1 MVDAAAADAAEEVA
15 HPEQRRSQSPEKYR
29 QALRLTLTRGR
40 RAAVPPYS
48 VAIET
53 DTSAAGRP
61 TTLGVDVGGTFTDI
75 AVWDGA
81 AMTVGK
87 VPSTPRDQSDG
98 VMAGAGAAVR
108 PGGRADLLHGTT
120 VATNA
125 LLERRGARTLLVTD
139 GGFESLIEIARQ
151 DRPSLYD
158 PFADRSVPLADDRMR
173 LGVEVPASGRDGELD
188 AVAASVAAAVRDGG
202 AEAVAVCL
210 MYSYAAPGV
219 ERALAGRLRQAV
231 DVPVSASAE
240 VVAEF
245 REYERFSTAVLN
257 AFLSPEVS
265 RYMGS
270 LAARAG
276 RSGFIDEISVMRSS
290 GGLVSLDHASA
301 FPASILLSGPAGG
314 VVAAAALGELMGCP
328 TLISFDMGGTSTDV
342 CRVRAGRPE
351 VTYNREIAGHACLL
365 PSVAV
370 HTVGAGG
377 GSVAWADRGGA
388 LRVGPRSA
396 GADPGPACY
405 GRGGAEPTVTDANLV
420 LGRLDPSAKL
430 AGTMELRSDLAV
442 AAFERLGSELS
453 LEPIEAALGVVAVV
467 ESHMTHAVRAVSV
480 EQGTDPRDAALMA
493 FGGAGGLH
501 ATALARALEMDGVI
515 VPPYAGVFSAYG
527 LLLSPP
533 RADAAQT
540 VNVTVADRERLP
552 AAARSLLAEARGRIE
567 ADSGQAAATA
577 ASIVDMRYLGQ
588 AHETSVPYTEGE
600 SWEGLCE
607 RFHRLHAER
616 NGFARPTDPVEAVTV
631 RAEAVGAAALSWA
644 DLPAFEPEAGDP
656 GRGARPVIGP
666 AGAAK
671 AQVWWRPAL
680 TVGAEVV
687 GPAVIAEGESTT
699 YVAAGER
706 ATVHET
712 GALRIEW

>member
-1 MVDAAAADAAEEVA
+1 M
-15 HPEQRRSQSPEKYR
+15 
-29 QALRLTLTRGR
+29 
-40 RAAVPPYS
+40 
-48 VAIET
+48 
-53 DTSAAGRP
+53 
-61 TTLGVDVGGTFTDI
+61 GGTFTDV
-75 AVWDGA
+75 AMWDGT

-87 VPSTPRDQSDG
+87 VPSTPRDQSEG
-98 VMAGAGAAVR
+98 VMAGAVAAV
-108 PGGRADLLHGTT
+108 PAGGRADLLHGTT

-125 LLERRGARTLLVTD
+125 LLERRGARTLLATD
-139 GGFESLIEIARQ
+139 AGFESLIEIARQ

-158 PFADRSVPLADDRMR
+158 PFADRPAPLADDGMR
-173 LGVEVPASGRDGELD
+173 LGVRVPAAGHDDQLDGIAASVAAGHDDQPDAVAAPVTAGHDELD
-188 AVAASVAAAVRDGG
+188 AVAASVAAAARDRG

-210 MYSYAAPGV
+210 MYSYADPAV
-219 ERALAGRLRQAV
+219 ERALAGRLRQVV

-257 AFLSPEVS
+257 ASLSPEVS

-270 LAARAG
+270 LADRAARA
-276 RSGFIDEISVMRSS
+276 GFIDEISVMRSS

-301 FPASILLSGPAGG
+301 FPVSILLSGPAGG
-314 VVAAAALGELMGCP
+314 VVAAAALGELMGCE

-342 CRVRAGRPE
+342 CRIRRDRPE
-351 VTYNREIAGHACLL
+351 VTYNREIAGHACLM

-405 GRGGAEPTVTDANLV
+405 GRGGTEPTVSDANVV
-420 LGRLDPSAKL
+420 LGRLDPGARL
-430 AGTMELRSDLAV
+430 AGTVALRPELAV

-453 LEPIEAALGVVAVV
+453 LEPVETALGVVAVV

-501 ATALARALEMDGVI
+501 ACALARALEMDGVI
-515 VPPYAGVFSAYG
+515 VPPYAGVFSAFG

-540 VNVTVADRERLP
+540 VNVTAADRDRLP
-552 AAARSLLAEARGRIE
+552 AAARSLLAEARSQIE
-567 ADSGQAAATA
+567 AGSGQTAATA

-600 SWEGLCE
+600 SWEVLCE
-607 RFHRLHAER
+607 RFHTLHAER
-616 NGFARPTDPVEAVTV
+616 NGFARPQDPVEAVTV
-631 RAEAVGAAALSWA
+631 RAEAVGAAALRWA
-644 DLPAFEPEAGDP
+644 DLPPFEPEAGDP
-656 GRGARPVIGP
+656 RRGARSVIGP
-666 AGAAK
+666 TGAAE

-680 TVGAEVV
+680 PVGAEVV
-687 GPAVIAEGESTT
+687 GPAIVAEGESTT
-699 YVAAGER
+699 YLAAGER

>member
-1 MVDAAAADAAEEVA
+1 M
-15 HPEQRRSQSPEKYR
+15 
-29 QALRLTLTRGR
+29 
-40 RAAVPPYS
+40 
-48 VAIET
+48 
-53 DTSAAGRP
+53 
-61 TTLGVDVGGTFTDI
+61 TLGIDVGGTFTDI
-75 AVWDGA
+75 ASWDGE

-87 VPSTPRDQSDG
+87 VPSTPRDQSEG

-108 PGGRADLLHGTT
+108 PGSRADLLHGTT

-139 GGFESLIEIARQ
+139 TGFESLIEIARQ

-158 PFADRSVPLADDRMR
+158 PFADRARPLAEPGMRM
-173 LGVEVPASGRDGELD
+173 GVDVPAADRDDEME
-188 AVAASVAAAVRDGG
+188 AVATAAAAAALDRG
-202 AEAVAVCL
+202 AEAAAVCL
-210 MYSYAAPGV
+210 MYSYKDSST
-219 ERALAGRLRQAV
+219 ERALAQRLRGRLG
-231 DVPVSASAE
+231 VPVTASSE

-257 AFLSPEVS
+257 AFLSPEVA

-270 LAARAG
+270 LADRAG
-276 RSGFIDEISVMRSS
+276 QAGFIDEISVMRSS

-314 VVAAAALGELMGCP
+314 VVAAAALGELMGTN

-342 CRVRAGRPE
+342 CRVRRGRPE
-351 VTYNREIAGHACLL
+351 VTYNREIAGHACLM

-377 GSVAWADRGGA
+377 GSVAWADPGGA

-405 GRGGAEPTVTDANLV
+405 GRGGNEATVTDANLV
-420 LGRLDPSAKL
+420 LGRLDPSARL
-430 AGTMELRSDLAV
+430 AATLALRRDLATG
-442 AAFERLGSELS
+442 AFERLGSQLA
-453 LEPIEAALGVVAVV
+453 LGPVEAALGVVAVV

-480 EQGTDPRDAALMA
+480 EQGTDPRDAVLMA

-501 ATALARALEMDGVI
+501 ATALARSLEMDGVV
-515 VPPYAGVFSAYG
+515 VPPFAGVFSAFG

-540 VNVTVADRERLP
+540 INVTGTDRHRLP
-552 AAARSLLAEARGRIE
+552 AAARDLLAAARRQIE
-567 ADSGQAAATA
+567 ADSGRPARTA
-577 ASIVDMRYLGQ
+577 ALIVDMRYVGQ

-600 SWEGLCE
+600 PWETLCE
-607 RFHRLHAER
+607 RFHGLHAER

-631 RAEAVGAAALSWA
+631 RAEAVGSAALDWA
-644 DLPAFEPEAGDP
+644 DLAAFEPEPGDAR
-656 GRGARPVIGP
+656 RGSRTVLGP
-666 AGAAK
+666 SGPIEAE
-671 AQVWWRPAL
+671 VWWRPAL
-680 TVGAEVV
+680 AVGAEVA

-699 YVAAGER
+699 YLAGGER
-706 ATVHET
+706 AAVHET

>member
-1 MVDAAAADAAEEVA
+1 MNGGID
-15 HPEQRRSQSPEKYR
+15 
-29 QALRLTLTRGR
+29 GR
-40 RAAVPPYS
+40 APDRV
-48 VAIET
+48 
-53 DTSAAGRP
+53 
-61 TTLGVDVGGTFTDI
+61 TLGIDVGGTFTDV
-75 AVWDGA
+75 AMWDGA

-87 VPSTPRDQSDG
+87 VPSTVHDQSEG

-108 PGGRADLLHGTT
+108 ADARADLLHGTT

-139 GGFESLIEIARQ
+139 AGFESLIEIARQ

-158 PFADRSVPLADDRMR
+158 PFADRPRPLAEPGMR
-173 LGVEVPASGRDGELD
+173 LGIEVPATGRDDELD
-188 AVAASVAAAVRDGG
+188 AVAASVAAVARDQG

-210 MYSYAAPGV
+210 MYSYADPV
-219 ERALAGRLRQAV
+219 PERALADRLRRELG
-231 DVPVSASAE
+231 VPVSASAQ

-270 LAARAG
+270 LADRAG
-276 RSGFIDEISVMRSS
+276 RAGFVDEISVMRSS
-290 GGLVSLDHASA
+290 GGLVSLGHASA

-314 VVAAAALGELMGCP
+314 VVAAAALGEMMGCE

-342 CRVRAGRPE
+342 CRVRRGRPE
-351 VTYNREIAGHACLL
+351 VTYNREIAGHACMM

-405 GRGGAEPTVTDANLV
+405 GRGGTEPTVTDANVV

-430 AGTMELRSDLAV
+430 AGTVALRPDLATG
-442 AAFERLGSELS
+442 AFERLGAELS
-453 LEPIEAALGVVAVV
+453 LEPVEVALGVVAVV

-480 EQGTDPRDAALMA
+480 EQGTDPRGAALMA

-501 ATALARALEMDGVI
+501 AGALARSLEMDGVI
-515 VPPYAGVFSAYG
+515 VPPYAGVFSAFG

-540 VNVTVADRERLP
+540 INAVEATSGLLP
-552 AAARSLLAEARGRIE
+552 AAARSLLAAARQQIE
-567 ADSGQAAATA
+567 ADSGQAAQTEAL
-577 ASIVDMRYLGQ
+577 IVDMRYAGQ
-588 AHETSVPYTEGE
+588 AHETSVPYSEGE
-600 SWEGLCE
+600 PWDPLCE

-616 NGFARPTDPVEAVTV
+616 NGFSRPGDPVEAVTV
-631 RAEAVGAAALSWA
+631 RAEAVGSAALSWA
-644 DLPAFEPEAGDP
+644 DLPEFEPGSGDP
-656 GRGARPVIGP
+656 RRGSRPVIGP
-666 AGAAK
+666 SGTSE

-680 TVGAEVV
+680 PVGSEVV
-687 GPAVIAEGESTT
+687 GPAIIAEGESTT

-706 ATVHET
+706 AVVHET

>member
-1 MVDAAAADAAEEVA
+1 M
-15 HPEQRRSQSPEKYR
+15 
-29 QALRLTLTRGR
+29 
-40 RAAVPPYS
+40 
-48 VAIET
+48 
-53 DTSAAGRP
+53 
-61 TTLGVDVGGTFTDI
+61 GGTFTDV
-75 AVWDGA
+75 ANWDGA

-87 VPSTPRDQSDG
+87 VPSTPRDQSEG
-98 VMAGAGAAVR
+98 VMAGAVAAV
-108 PGGRADLLHGTT
+108 PAGGRADLLHGTT

-158 PFADRSVPLADDRMR
+158 PFADRSEPLADHGMR
-173 LGVEVPASGRDGELD
+173 LGVRVPAARHDHQLD
-188 AVAASVAAAVRDGG
+188 AVAAPVAAGHDDQHAVAAPVAAGHDDQLDGIAASVASAARDRG

-210 MYSYAAPGV
+210 MYSYADPAV
-219 ERALAGRLRQAV
+219 ERALAGRLRQVV

-270 LAARAG
+270 LADRAQQ
-276 RSGFIDEISVMRSS
+276 SGFIDEISVMRSS

-314 VVAAAALGELMGCP
+314 VVAAAALGELMGCE

-342 CRVRAGRPE
+342 CRVRSGRPE
-351 VTYNREIAGHACLL
+351 VTYNREIAGHACLM

-377 GSVAWADRGGA
+377 GSVAWADPGGA

-430 AGTMELRSDLAV
+430 AGTMELRSDLARG
-442 AAFERLGSELS
+442 AFERLGSELS
-453 LEPIEAALGVVAVV
+453 LEPVDAALGVVAVV

-515 VPPYAGVFSAYG
+515 VPPYAGVFSAFG

-540 VNVTVADRERLP
+540 VNVTAADCDRLP
-552 AAARSLLAEARGRIE
+552 AAARSLLVSARRQIE
-567 ADSGQAAATA
+567 ADSGQTAATA

-600 SWEGLCE
+600 PWEVLCE

-616 NGFARPTDPVEAVTV
+616 NGFARPQDPVEAVTV
-631 RAEAVGAAALSWA
+631 RAEAVGAAALRWA

-656 GRGARPVIGP
+656 RRGARSVIGP
-666 AGAAK
+666 DGAAE

-680 TVGAEVV
+680 PVGAEVV
-687 GPAVIAEGESTT
+687 GPAIIAEGESTT
-699 YVAAGER
+699 YLASGER
-706 ATVHET
+706 GTVHET

>member
-1 MVDAAAADAAEEVA
+1 M
-15 HPEQRRSQSPEKYR
+15 
-29 QALRLTLTRGR
+29 
-40 RAAVPPYS
+40 
-48 VAIET
+48 AIET
-53 DTSAAGRP
+53 DTSAAGKP
-61 TTLGVDVGGTFTDI
+61 TTLGVDVGGTFTDV
-75 AVWDGA
+75 AMWDGT
-81 AMTVGK
+81 AMAVGK
-87 VPSTPRDQSDG
+87 VPSTPHDQSDG
-98 VMAGAGAAVR
+98 VMAGARAAVR

-158 PFADRSVPLADDRMR
+158 PFADRSAPLADDGMR
-173 LGVEVPASGRDGELD
+173 LGVEVPAAGLDGELD
-188 AVAASVAAAVRDGG
+188 AVAASVAAAVRDRG

-219 ERALAGRLRQAV
+219 ERALAGRLRQV
-231 DVPVSASAE
+231 LDVPVSASAE

-276 RSGFIDEISVMRSS
+276 QSGFIDEISVMRSS

-314 VVAAAALGELMGCP
+314 VVAAAALGELMGCH

-342 CRVRAGRPE
+342 CRIRRGRPE
-351 VTYNREIAGHACLL
+351 VTYNREIAGHACLM

-405 GRGGAEPTVTDANLV
+405 GRGGTEPTVTDANVV
-420 LGRLDPSAKL
+420 LGRLDPGGRL
-430 AGTMELRSDLAV
+430 AGTVTLQPELAM
-442 AAFERLGSELS
+442 AAFERLGSKLS
-453 LEPIEAALGVVAVV
+453 LEPVEAALGVVAVV

-515 VPPYAGVFSAYG
+515 VPPYAGVFSAFG

-552 AAARSLLAEARGRIE
+552 ATARGLLAASRSQIE
-567 ADSGQAAATA
+567 ADSGRAAATA

-600 SWEGLCE
+600 SWEVLCE

-631 RAEAVGAAALSWA
+631 RAEAVGAAALRWA
-644 DLPAFEPEAGDP
+644 DLPAFVSEAGDP
-656 GRGARPVIGP
+656 GRGARSVIGP
-666 AGAAK
+666 TGAAE

-680 TVGAEVV
+680 PVGAEVV

-712 GALRIEW
+712 GALRIDW

>member
-1 MVDAAAADAAEEVA
+1 MT
-15 HPEQRRSQSPEKYR
+15 
-29 QALRLTLTRGR
+29 TLHGAR
-40 RAAVPPYS
+40 PPYS
-48 VAIET
+48 GGIET
-53 DTSAAGRP
+53 ATGAGSKP
-61 TTLGVDVGGTFTDI
+61 PSTTLGIDVGGTFTDV
-75 AVWDGA
+75 AMWDGT

-87 VPSTPRDQSDG
+87 VPSTPRDQSEG
-98 VMAGAGAAVR
+98 VMAGAVAAV
-108 PGGRADLLHGTT
+108 PAGDRADLLHGTT

-125 LLERRGARTLLVTD
+125 LLERRGARTLLATD
-139 GGFESLIEIARQ
+139 AGFESLIEIARQ

-158 PFADRSVPLADDRMR
+158 PFADRSAPLADPGMR
-173 LGVEVPASGRDGELD
+173 LGVDVPAAGHDDELD
-188 AVAASVAAAVRDGG
+188 AVAASVVTAVRDRG

-210 MYSYAAPGV
+210 MYSYADPAV
-219 ERALAGRLRQAV
+219 ERALAGRLRRVV

-270 LAARAG
+270 LADRAQ
-276 RSGFIDEISVMRSS
+276 RSGFVDEISVMRSS

-314 VVAAAALGELMGCP
+314 VVAAAALGELMGCR

-342 CRVRAGRPE
+342 CRVRSGRPE
-351 VTYNREIAGHACLL
+351 VTYNREIAGHACLM

-377 GSVAWADRGGA
+377 GSVAWADPGGA

-405 GRGGAEPTVTDANLV
+405 DRGGAEPTVTDANLV
-420 LGRLDPSAKL
+420 LGRLDPGAKL
-430 AGTMELRSDLAV
+430 AGTVALRADLAV
-442 AAFERLGSELS
+442 AAFEWLGSELS
-453 LEPIEAALGVVAVV
+453 LEPIETALGVVAVV

-501 ATALARALEMDGVI
+501 ACALARALEMDGVI
-515 VPPYAGVFSAYG
+515 IPPYAGVFSAFG

-540 VNVTVADRERLP
+540 VNITAADRERLP
-552 AAARSLLAEARGRIE
+552 AAARSLLAEARGQIE
-567 ADSGQAAATA
+567 ADSGRPAQTA

-588 AHETSVPYTEGE
+588 AHETSVPYTDGE
-600 SWEGLCE
+600 SWEVLCE

-616 NGFARPTDPVEAVTV
+616 NGFARPQDPVEAVTA
-631 RAEAVGAAALSWA
+631 RAEAVGAAALRWA
-644 DLPAFEPEAGDP
+644 DLPTFEPEAGDP
-656 GRGARPVIGP
+656 RRGARSVIGP
-666 AGAAK
+666 TGTAE

-680 TVGAEVV
+680 PVGAKVV
-687 GPAVIAEGESTT
+687 GPAIIAEGESTT
-699 YVAAGER
+699 YLAASER

>member
-1 MVDAAAADAAEEVA
+1 
-15 HPEQRRSQSPEKYR
+15 
-29 QALRLTLTRGR
+29 
-40 RAAVPPYS
+40 
-48 VAIET
+48 
-53 DTSAAGRP
+53 
-61 TTLGVDVGGTFTDI
+61 
-75 AVWDGA
+75 
-81 AMTVGK
+81 MTVGK
-87 VPSTPRDQSDG
+87 VPSTPRDQSEG
-98 VMAGAGAAVR
+98 VMAGARTAVPASPEPSTPAKTAGAAD
-108 PGGRADLLHGTT
+108 GRADLLHGTT

-139 GGFESLIEIARQ
+139 AGFESLIEIARQ

-158 PFADRSVPLADDRMR
+158 PFADRPAPLADPDLR
-173 LGVEVPASGRDGELD
+173 LGIEVPAAGHDGGLD
-188 AVAASVAAAVRDGG
+188 AVAASVAAAVRERG
-202 AEAVAVCL
+202 AQAVALCL
-210 MYSYAAPGV
+210 MYSYIDPNV
-219 ERALAGRLRQAV
+219 ERALADRLRRLAG
-231 DVPVSASAE
+231 VPVSASAG

-265 RYMGS
+265 RYMGG
-270 LAARAG
+270 LADRAQRAG
-276 RSGFIDEISVMRSS
+276 YIDEISVMRSS

-314 VVAAAALGELMGCP
+314 VVAAAALGEMMGCD

-342 CRVRAGRPE
+342 CRIRRGRPE
-351 VTYNREIAGHACLL
+351 VTYNREIAGHACLM

-405 GRGGAEPTVTDANLV
+405 GRGGTEPTVTDANV
-420 LGRLDPSAKL
+420 MLGRLDPGARLAKTVALRPEL
-430 AGTMELRSDLAV
+430 AMASFD
-442 AAFERLGSELS
+442 RLGSELS
-453 LEPIEAALGVVAVV
+453 LAPVETALGAVAVV

-501 ATALARALEMDGVI
+501 ASALARALEMDGVI
-515 VPPYAGVFSAYG
+515 IPPYAGVFSAFG

-540 VNVTVADRERLP
+540 VNVTAADRHRLP
-552 AAARSLLAEARGRIE
+552 AAARSLLAEARSQIE
-567 ADSGQAAATA
+567 TDSGQTATAA

-588 AHETSVPYTEGE
+588 AHETPVPYDGGE
-600 SWEGLCE
+600 PWEVLCE
-607 RFHRLHAER
+607 RFHRLHAQR
-616 NGFARPTDPVEAVTV
+616 NGFSRSQDPVEAVTA
-631 RAEAVGAAALSWA
+631 RAEAVGAAALDWA
-644 DLPAFEPEAGDP
+644 DLPPFEPESGDP
-656 GRGARPVIGP
+656 GRGSRGVTSPDGVTE
-666 AGAAK
+666 

-687 GPAVIAEGESTT
+687 GPAIIAEGESTT
-699 YVAAGER
+699 YLAAGER

-712 GALRIEW
+712 GALRIDW

>member
-1 MVDAAAADAAEEVA
+1 M
-15 HPEQRRSQSPEKYR
+15 
-29 QALRLTLTRGR
+29 
-40 RAAVPPYS
+40 
-48 VAIET
+48 AIDT
-53 DTSAAGRP
+53 DTSAAGKQAP
-61 TTLGVDVGGTFTDI
+61 NTLGVDVGGTFTDV
-75 AVWDGA
+75 AMWDGA

-87 VPSTPRDQSDG
+87 VPSTPRDQSEG
-98 VMAGAGAAVR
+98 VMAGARGTVR
-108 PGGRADLLHGTT
+108 EVGRADLLHGTT

-139 GGFESLIEIARQ
+139 AGFESLIEIARQ

-158 PFADRSVPLADDRMR
+158 PFADRSEPLADDGMR
-173 LGVEVPASGRDGELD
+173 LGVTVPASGRDGELD
-188 AVAASVAAAVRDGG
+188 AVADLVASAARDRG

-210 MYSYAAPGV
+210 MYSYADPAV
-219 ERALAGRLRQAV
+219 ERALSGRLRQVV

-290 GGLVSLDHASA
+290 GGLVPLDHASA

-314 VVAAAALGELMGCP
+314 VVAAAALGEMMGCR

-342 CRVRAGRPE
+342 CRVRSGRPE
-351 VTYNREIAGHACLL
+351 VTYNREIAGHACLM

-405 GRGGAEPTVTDANLV
+405 GRGGGEPTVTDANLV
-420 LGRLDPSAKL
+420 LGRLDPSTKL
-430 AGTMELRSDLAV
+430 AGAMALRSDLAQT
-442 AAFERLGSELS
+442 AFERLGSELS
-453 LEPIEAALGVVAVV
+453 LDPVEAALGVVAVV

-501 ATALARALEMDGVI
+501 ATALARSLDMDGVI
-515 VPPYAGVFSAYG
+515 VPPYAGVFSAFG

-533 RADAAQT
+533 RADGAQT
-540 VNVTVADRERLP
+540 VNVTGADRGRLP
-552 AAARSLLAEARGRIE
+552 LAARDLLAATRRRIE
-567 ADSGQAAATA
+567 ADSGRAAATA

-600 SWEGLCE
+600 SWEVLCE

-631 RAEAVGAAALSWA
+631 RAEAVGEAALRWA
-644 DLPAFEPEAGDP
+644 DLPAFEPEAGEP
-656 GRGARPVIGP
+656 GRGSRPVMGP
-666 AGAAK
+666 SGISE

-680 TVGAEVV
+680 PVGAEVV
-687 GPAVIAEGESTT
+687 GPAIIAEGESTT
-699 YVAAGER
+699 YLAAGER

>member
-1 MVDAAAADAAEEVA
+1 M
-15 HPEQRRSQSPEKYR
+15 
-29 QALRLTLTRGR
+29 
-40 RAAVPPYS
+40 
-48 VAIET
+48 
-53 DTSAAGRP
+53 
-61 TTLGVDVGGTFTDI
+61 GGTFTDV
-75 AVWDGA
+75 AMWDGT

-87 VPSTPRDQSDG
+87 VPSAPRDQSEG
-98 VMAGAGAAVR
+98 VMAGARGAVPTGA
-108 PGGRADLLHGTT
+108 RADLLHGTT
-120 VATNA
+120 VGTNA

-139 GGFESLIEIARQ
+139 AGFESLIEIARQ

-158 PFADRSVPLADDRMR
+158 PFADRARALADPGMR
-173 LGVEVPASGRDGELD
+173 IGVEVPATGGADELD
-188 AVAASVAAAVRDGG
+188 PIVSSVATAARDRG

-210 MYSYAAPGV
+210 MYSYTDPAV
-219 ERALAGRLRQAV
+219 ERALAERLRQVVAM
-231 DVPVSASAE
+231 PVSASAE

-270 LAARAG
+270 LADRAG
-276 RSGFIDEISVMRSS
+276 RAGFIDEISVMRSS

-314 VVAAAALGELMGCP
+314 VVAAAALGELMGCD

-342 CRVRAGRPE
+342 CRVRSGRPE
-351 VTYNREIAGHACLL
+351 VTYNREIAGHACLM

-377 GSVAWADRGGA
+377 GSVAWADPGGA

-396 GADPGPACY
+396 GAEPGPACY
-405 GRGGAEPTVTDANLV
+405 GRGGTEPTVTDANLV
-420 LGRLDPSAKL
+420 LGLLDPSTKL
-430 AGTMELRSDLAV
+430 AGTVALRPDLATG
-442 AAFERLGSELS
+442 AFERLGAELS
-453 LEPIEAALGVVAVV
+453 LDVAEAALGVVAVV

-480 EQGTDPRDAALMA
+480 EQGTDPREAALMA

-501 ATALARALEMDGVI
+501 ASALARSLEMDSVI
-515 VPPYAGVFSAYG
+515 VPPYAGVFSAFG

-540 VNVTVADRERLP
+540 INVTDADRGRLP
-552 AAARSLLAEARGRIE
+552 AAARSLLASARSQIE
-567 ADSGQAAATA
+567 ADSGRAARTA
-577 ASIVDMRYLGQ
+577 ALVVDMRYLGQ
-588 AHETSVPYTEGE
+588 AHETSVPYGEGE
-600 SWEGLCE
+600 PWEVLCD
-607 RFHRLHAER
+607 RFHRLHAQR

-631 RAEAVGAAALSWA
+631 RAEAVGSAALQWA
-644 DLPAFEPEAGDP
+644 ELPAFEPESGDP
-656 GRGARPVIGP
+656 KRGSRPVLGP
-666 AGAAK
+666 AGAVE
-671 AQVWWRPAL
+671 AQLWWRPAL
-680 TVGAEVV
+680 PVGAEVV
-687 GPAVIAEGESTT
+687 GPAIIAEGESTT
-699 YVAAGER
+699 YLAAGER

>member
-1 MVDAAAADAAEEVA
+1 
-15 HPEQRRSQSPEKYR
+15 
-29 QALRLTLTRGR
+29 
-40 RAAVPPYS
+40 
-48 VAIET
+48 
-53 DTSAAGRP
+53 
-61 TTLGVDVGGTFTDI
+61 
-75 AVWDGA
+75 
-81 AMTVGK
+81 MTIGK
-87 VPSTPRDQSDG
+87 VPSTPDDQSTG
-98 VMAGAGAAVR
+98 VMAGAGATV
-108 PGGRADLLHGTT
+108 PTGERADLLHGTT

-139 GGFESLIEIARQ
+139 AGFESLIEIARQ

-158 PFADRSVPLADDRMR
+158 PFADRARPLAEPGMR
-173 LGVEVPASGRDGELD
+173 LGVDVGAAGHGDGVE
-188 AVAASVAAAVRDGG
+188 AAAAAVASAARDQG

-210 MYSYAAPGV
+210 LYSYADSAA
-219 ERALAGRLRQAV
+219 ERALAERLRAELG
-231 DVPVSASAE
+231 VPVSASSE

-257 AFLSPEVS
+257 AFLSPEVA

-270 LAARAG
+270 LADQTGRA
-276 RSGFIDEISVMRSS
+276 GFIDEISVMRSS
-290 GGLVSLDHASA
+290 GGLVSLDHASS

-314 VVAAAALGELMGCP
+314 VVAAAALGELMGTE

-342 CRVRAGRPE
+342 CRVRRGRPE
-351 VTYNREIAGHACLL
+351 VTYNREIAGHACLM

-377 GSVAWADRGGA
+377 GSVAWADPGGA

-405 GRGGAEPTVTDANLV
+405 GRGGAEPAVTDANLV
-420 LGRLDPSAKL
+420 LGRLDPDARL
-430 AGTMELRSDLAV
+430 AGTVALRSDLAT

-453 LEPIEAALGVVAVV
+453 LDPVEAALGAVAVV

-480 EQGTDPRDAALMA
+480 EQGTDPRDASLMA

-501 ATALARALEMDGVI
+501 ASALARSLEMDGVI
-515 VPPYAGVFSAYG
+515 VPPFAGVFSAFG

-540 VNVTVADRERLP
+540 VNVTGTDRHRLP
-552 AAARSLLAEARGRIE
+552 AAARDLQAAALRRIE
-567 ADSGQAAATA
+567 ADSGRPARTSAL
-577 ASIVDMRYLGQ
+577 IVDMRYVGQ

-600 SWEGLCE
+600 PWETLCE
-607 RFHRLHAER
+607 RFHGLHAER

-631 RAEAVGAAALSWA
+631 RAEAVGSAALDWA
-644 DLPAFEPEAGDP
+644 DLPAFEPEP
-656 GRGARPVIGP
+656 GEARRGSRTVLGRSGP
-666 AGAAK
+666 AE

-680 TVGAEVV
+680 PVGAEVT
-687 GPAVIAEGESTT
+687 GPAIIAEGESTT
-699 YVAAGER
+699 YLAHGDR
-706 ATVHET
+706 AVVHET

>member
-1 MVDAAAADAAEEVA
+1 MAGAV
-15 HPEQRRSQSPEKYR
+15 
-29 QALRLTLTRGR
+29 
-40 RAAVPPYS
+40 AAVP
-48 VAIET
+48 A
-53 DTSAAGRP
+53 
-61 TTLGVDVGGTFTDI
+61 
-75 AVWDGA
+75 
-81 AMTVGK
+81 
-87 VPSTPRDQSDG
+87 
-98 VMAGAGAAVR
+98 
-108 PGGRADLLHGTT
+108 GGRADLLHGTT

-125 LLERRGARTLLVTD
+125 LLERRGARTLLATD
-139 GGFESLIEIARQ
+139 AGFESLIEIARQ

-158 PFADRSVPLADDRMR
+158 PFADRSEPLADDGMR
-173 LGVEVPASGRDGELD
+173 LGVDVPAAGHDGELD
-188 AVAASVAAAVRDGG
+188 AVAASVAAAARDRG

-210 MYSYAAPGV
+210 MYSYADPTV
-219 ERALAGRLRQAV
+219 ERALAGQLRQV
-231 DVPVSASAE
+231 VGVPVSASAE

-270 LAARAG
+270 LAHRAG
-276 RSGFIDEISVMRSS
+276 RAGFIDEISVMRSS

-314 VVAAAALGELMGCP
+314 VVAAAALGELMGCE

-351 VTYNREIAGHACLL
+351 VTYNREIAGHACLM

-405 GRGGAEPTVTDANLV
+405 GRGGAEPTVTDASVV
-420 LGRLDPSAKL
+420 LGRLDPGARL
-430 AGTMELRSDLAV
+430 AGTVALRPELAV

-453 LEPIEAALGVVAVV
+453 LEPVETALGVMAVV

-501 ATALARALEMDGVI
+501 ACALARALEMDGVI
-515 VPPYAGVFSAYG
+515 IPPYAGVFSAFG

-533 RADAAQT
+533 RADAART
-540 VNVTVADRERLP
+540 VNVTDVDRDRLP
-552 AAARSLLAEARGRIE
+552 AAARSMLVSAHSQIE
-567 ADSGQAAATA
+567 SDSGQTAATA
-577 ASIVDMRYLGQ
+577 ASIVDMRYVGQ

-600 SWEGLCE
+600 PWEALCE

-616 NGFARPTDPVEAVTV
+616 NGFSRPQDPVEAVTV
-631 RAEAVGAAALSWA
+631 RAEAVGSAALRWA
-644 DLPAFEPEAGDP
+644 DLPAFEPEPGDP
-656 GRGARPVIGP
+656 RRGSRLVTGP
-666 AGAAK
+666 SGISE

-680 TVGAEVV
+680 PVGAEVV
-687 GPAVIAEGESTT
+687 GPAIVAEGESTT
-699 YVAAGER
+699 YLAAGER

-712 GALRIEW
+712 GALRIDW

>member
-1 MVDAAAADAAEEVA
+1 MT
-15 HPEQRRSQSPEKYR
+15 
-29 QALRLTLTRGR
+29 TLH
-40 RAAVPPYS
+40 RARPPYS
-48 VAIET
+48 GGIET
-53 DTSAAGRP
+53 ATGASSRP
-61 TTLGVDVGGTFTDI
+61 PSTTLGIDVGGTFTDV
-75 AVWDGA
+75 AMWDGT
-81 AMTVGK
+81 AMAVGK
-87 VPSTPRDQSDG
+87 VPSTPRDQSEG
-98 VMAGAGAAVR
+98 VMAGAAAAV
-108 PGGRADLLHGTT
+108 PAGGRADLLHGTT

-125 LLERRGARTLLVTD
+125 LLERRGARTLLATD
-139 GGFESLIEIARQ
+139 AGFESLIEIARQ

-158 PFADRSVPLADDRMR
+158 PFADRSAPLADPGMR
-173 LGVEVPASGRDGELD
+173 LGVGVPAAGHDGELD
-188 AVAASVAAAVRDGG
+188 AVAASVAAAARDRG
-202 AEAVAVCL
+202 AEAVALCL
-210 MYSYAAPGV
+210 MYSYADPTV
-219 ERALAGRLRQAV
+219 ERVLADRLRRVAG
-231 DVPVSASAE
+231 VPVSASAE

-270 LAARAG
+270 LAHRALQ
-276 RSGFIDEISVMRSS
+276 SGFIDEISVMRSS

-314 VVAAAALGELMGCP
+314 VVAAAALGEVMGCE

-342 CRVRAGRPE
+342 CRVRSGRPE
-351 VTYNREIAGHACLL
+351 VTYNRDIAGHACLM

-405 GRGGAEPTVTDANLV
+405 GRGGAEPTVTDANVV
-420 LGRLDPSAKL
+420 LGRLDPGARL
-430 AGTMELRSDLAV
+430 AGTVALRPELAV
-442 AAFERLGSELS
+442 AAFERLGSGLS
-453 LEPIEAALGVVAVV
+453 LEPVETAQGVVAVV

-515 VPPYAGVFSAYG
+515 IPPYAGVFSAFG

-540 VNVTVADRERLP
+540 VNVTDADRDRLP
-552 AAARSLLAEARGRIE
+552 AAARSLLAEARGQIE

-577 ASIVDMRYLGQ
+577 ASIVDMRYVGQ
-588 AHETSVPYTEGE
+588 AHETSVPYNEGE
-600 SWEGLCE
+600 PWEVLCQ
-607 RFHRLHAER
+607 RFHQLHTER

-631 RAEAVGAAALSWA
+631 RAEAVGSAALRWA
-644 DLPAFEPEAGDP
+644 DLPFFEPEPGEP
-656 GRGARPVIGP
+656 GRGVRSVMGP
-666 AGAAK
+666 AGAVE

-680 TVGAEVV
+680 PVGAEVV
-687 GPAVIAEGESTT
+687 GPAIVAEGESTT
-699 YVAAGER
+699 YLAAGER

-712 GALRIEW
+712 GALRIDW

>member
-1 MVDAAAADAAEEVA
+1 M
-15 HPEQRRSQSPEKYR
+15 
-29 QALRLTLTRGR
+29 
-40 RAAVPPYS
+40 
-48 VAIET
+48 
-53 DTSAAGRP
+53 
-61 TTLGVDVGGTFTDI
+61 GGTFTDV
-75 AVWDGA
+75 AMWDGT

-87 VPSTPRDQSDG
+87 VPSTPRDQSEG
-98 VMAGAGAAVR
+98 VMASAVAAV
-108 PGGRADLLHGTT
+108 PAGSRADLLHGTT

-125 LLERRGARTLLVTD
+125 LLERRGARTLLATD
-139 GGFESLIEIARQ
+139 TGFESLIEIARQ

-158 PFADRSVPLADDRMR
+158 PFADRSAPLADPGMR
-173 LGVEVPASGRDGELD
+173 LGVDVTAAGNDGELD
-188 AVAASVAAAVRDGG
+188 AVAASVAAAARDRG
-202 AEAVAVCL
+202 AEAVALCL
-210 MYSYAAPGV
+210 MYSYADPTV
-219 ERALAGRLRQAV
+219 ERALADRLRQVAG
-231 DVPVSASAE
+231 VPVSASAE

-270 LAARAG
+270 LASRALQ
-276 RSGFIDEISVMRSS
+276 SGFIDEISVMHSS

-314 VVAAAALGELMGCP
+314 VVAAAALGELMGCE

-342 CRVRAGRPE
+342 CRVRSGRPE
-351 VTYNREIAGHACLL
+351 VTYNRDIAGHACLM

-405 GRGGAEPTVTDANLV
+405 GRGGAEPTVTDANVV
-420 LGRLDPSAKL
+420 LGRLDPGARL
-430 AGTMELRSDLAV
+430 AGTVALRPELAV
-442 AAFERLGSELS
+442 VAFERLGSGLS
-453 LEPIEAALGVVAVV
+453 LEPVETAQGVVAVV

-515 VPPYAGVFSAYG
+515 IPPYAGVFSAFG

-540 VNVTVADRERLP
+540 VNVTAADRDRLP
-552 AAARSLLAEARGRIE
+552 AAARSLLAEARSQIE
-567 ADSGQAAATA
+567 ADSGQAAETA
-577 ASIVDMRYLGQ
+577 ASIVDMRYVGQ

-600 SWEGLCE
+600 PWEVLCQ
-607 RFHRLHAER
+607 RFHQLHAER

-631 RAEAVGAAALSWA
+631 RSEAVGSAALRWA
-644 DLPAFEPEAGDP
+644 DLPPFEPEPGEP
-656 GRGARPVIGP
+656 GRGVRAVMGP
-666 AGAAK
+666 AGAVE

-680 TVGAEVV
+680 PVGAEVA
-687 GPAVIAEGESTT
+687 GPAIIAEGESTT
-699 YVAAGER
+699 YLAAGER

-712 GALRIEW
+712 GALRIDW

>member
-1 MVDAAAADAAEEVA
+1 MGIRAVSVDGS
-15 HPEQRRSQSPEKYR
+15 EQLS
-29 QALRLTLTRGR
+29 
-40 RAAVPPYS
+40 
-48 VAIET
+48 
-53 DTSAAGRP
+53 
-61 TTLGVDVGGTFTDI
+61 TTLGIDVGGTFTDV
-75 AVWDGA
+75 AMWNGE

-87 VPSTPRDQSDG
+87 VPSTPKDQSEG
-98 VMAGAGAAVR
+98 VMAGASAAVSTADA
-108 PGGRADLLHGTT
+108 RADLLHGTT

-139 GGFESLIEIARQ
+139 AGFESLIEIARQ

-158 PFADRSVPLADDRMR
+158 PFADRAHPLAEPGMR
-173 LGVEVPASGRDGELD
+173 LGIEMPAGGRVDDLD
-188 AVAASVAAAVRDGG
+188 LEADSVAAVARDRG

-210 MYSYAAPGV
+210 MYSYADPAV
-219 ERALAGRLRQAV
+219 EHALAEQLRQQLA
-231 DVPVSASAE
+231 VPVSASAE

-257 AFLSPEVS
+257 AFLSPEVA

-270 LAARAG
+270 LADRAE

-290 GGLVSLDHASA
+290 GGLVSLGHASA

-314 VVAAAALGELMGCP
+314 VVAAAALGDLMGCD

-342 CRVRAGRPE
+342 CRVRQGRPE
-351 VTYNREIAGHACLL
+351 VTYNREIAGHACLM

-377 GSVAWADRGGA
+377 GSVAWADPGGA

-396 GADPGPACY
+396 GAEPGPACY
-405 GRGGAEPTVTDANLV
+405 GRGGVEAAVTDANLV

-430 AGTMELRSDLAV
+430 AGSVALRPDLA
-442 AAFERLGSELS
+442 ANAFERLGAELS
-453 LEPIEAALGVVAVV
+453 LDVTEAALGVVAVV

-501 ATALARALEMDGVI
+501 AGALARSLEMDGVI
-515 VPPYAGVFSAYG
+515 VPPYAGVFSAFG

-533 RADAAQT
+533 RADAART
-540 VNVTVADRERLP
+540 VNLTAAGQDRLP
-552 AAARSLLAEARGRIE
+552 AEARSLLAAARGQIE
-567 ADSGQAAATA
+567 ADSGLAARA
-577 ASIVDMRYLGQ
+577 ASVIVDMRYLGQ
-588 AHETSVPYTEGE
+588 AHETSVPHTEGE
-600 SWEGLCE
+600 PWEALCE
-607 RFHRLHAER
+607 RFHRLHAQR
-616 NGFARPTDPVEAVTV
+616 NGFSRPDDPVEAVTV
-631 RAEAVGAAALSWA
+631 RAEAVGSAALSWS
-644 DLPAFEPEAGDP
+644 DLPEFRAEPGEAR
-656 GRGARPVIGP
+656 RGSRTVIERSRPV
-666 AGAAK
+666 A

-680 TVGAEVV
+680 AVGAEVV

-699 YVAAGER
+699 YLAVGER

-712 GALRIEW
+712 GALRVDW

>member
-1 MVDAAAADAAEEVA
+1 M
-15 HPEQRRSQSPEKYR
+15 
-29 QALRLTLTRGR
+29 G
-40 RAAVPPYS
+40 PPYS
-48 VAIET
+48 GGIET
-53 DTSAAGRP
+53 ATGAGSMQP
-61 TTLGVDVGGTFTDI
+61 STTLGVDVGGTFTDV
-75 AVWDGA
+75 AMWDGA

-87 VPSTPRDQSDG
+87 VPSTPRDQSEA
-98 VMAGAGAAVR
+98 VMAGAGTAVGA
-108 PGGRADLLHGTT
+108 GGRADLLHGTT

-139 GGFESLIEIARQ
+139 AGFESLIEIARQ

-158 PFADRSVPLADDRMR
+158 PFADRSAPLADPGMR
-173 LGVEVPASGRDGELD
+173 LGVDMAATTRDGGLD
-188 AVAASVAAAVRDGG
+188 AAATTRDGGLDAAAASVAAAARDRG

-210 MYSYAAPGV
+210 MYSYADPAV
-219 ERALAGRLRQAV
+219 ERALAGRLRQVV

-265 RYMGS
+265 RYMGG
-270 LAARAG
+270 LADRAG
-276 RSGFIDEISVMRSS
+276 RAGFIDEISVMRSS

-314 VVAAAALGELMGCP
+314 VVAAAALGELMGCD

-342 CRVRAGRPE
+342 CRIRQGRPE
-351 VTYNREIAGHACLL
+351 VTYSREIAGHACLM

-405 GRGGAEPTVTDANLV
+405 GRGGTEPTVTDANVV
-420 LGRLDPSAKL
+420 LGRLDPGARL
-430 AGTMELRSDLAV
+430 AGTVALQPERAM

-453 LEPIEAALGVVAVV
+453 LEPVETALGAVAVV

-515 VPPYAGVFSAYG
+515 VPPHAGVFSAYG

-540 VNVTVADRERLP
+540 VNVTAADRDRLP
-552 AAARSLLAEARGRIE
+552 ATARSLLAEARGRIE
-567 ADSGQAAATA
+567 ADSGRAAATA
-577 ASIVDMRYLGQ
+577 AAIVDMRYLGQ

-600 SWEGLCE
+600 SWEALCE

-616 NGFARPTDPVEAVTV
+616 NGFARPQDPVEAVTV
-631 RAEAVGAAALSWA
+631 RAEAVGAAALRWA

-656 GRGARPVIGP
+656 GRGARSVIGP
-666 AGAAK
+666 AGAAE

-680 TVGAEVV
+680 AVGAEVV
-687 GPAVIAEGESTT
+687 GPAIIAEGESTT
-699 YVAAGER
+699 YLAAGER
-706 ATVHET
+706 ATVHQT
-712 GALRIEW
+712 GALRIDW

>member
-1 MVDAAAADAAEEVA
+1 M
-15 HPEQRRSQSPEKYR
+15 
-29 QALRLTLTRGR
+29 
-40 RAAVPPYS
+40 
-48 VAIET
+48 
-53 DTSAAGRP
+53 
-61 TTLGVDVGGTFTDI
+61 GGTFTDV
-75 AVWDGA
+75 AMWDGA

-87 VPSTPRDQSDG
+87 VPSTPRDQSEA
-98 VMAGAGAAVR
+98 VMAGAGAAVA

-139 GGFESLIEIARQ
+139 AGFESLIEIARQ

-158 PFADRSVPLADDRMR
+158 PFADRSAPLAGDGMR
-173 LGVEVPASGRDGELD
+173 LGVDAPAAGPGDGRIDGLD
-188 AVAASVAAAVRDGG
+188 AVVASVAAAVRDRG

-210 MYSYAAPGV
+210 MYSYADATV
-219 ERALAGRLRQAV
+219 ERALADRLRQAV

-257 AFLSPEVS
+257 AFLSPEVA
-265 RYMGS
+265 RYMDS
-270 LAARAG
+270 LAGRARQ
-276 RSGFIDEISVMRSS
+276 SGFIAEVSVMRSS

-314 VVAAAALGELMGCP
+314 VVAAAALGELMGCG

-342 CRVRAGRPE
+342 CRIRGGRPE
-351 VTYNREIAGHACLL
+351 VTYSREIAGHACLM

-377 GSVAWADRGGA
+377 GSVAWADPGGA

-396 GADPGPACY
+396 GAEPGPACY

-420 LGRLDPSAKL
+420 LGRLDPDAKL
-430 AGTMELRSDLAV
+430 AATVALRPDRAQ
-442 AAFERLGSELS
+442 AAFERLGAELS
-453 LEPIEAALGVVAVV
+453 LAPIDAALGAVAVV

-480 EQGTDPRDAALMA
+480 EQGTDPRDAALVA

-501 ATALARALEMDGVI
+501 AGALARSLEMDGVI
-515 VPPYAGVFSAYG
+515 VPPHAGVFSAFG

-540 VNVTVADRERLP
+540 INATGASRDRLG
-552 AAARSLLAEARGRIE
+552 AAARSLMAATRRQIST
-567 ADSGQAAATA
+567 DSGRPAQTA
-577 ASIVDMRYLGQ
+577 SLIMDMRYEGQ

-600 SWEGLCE
+600 PWEALCE
-607 RFHRLHAER
+607 RFHRLHAQR
-616 NGFARPTDPVEAVTV
+616 NGFSRPQDPVEAVTV

-644 DLPAFEPEAGDP
+644 DLPPFEPEP
-656 GRGARPVIGP
+656 GEPRRGSRVVSGP
-666 AGAAK
+666 SGASEAE
-671 AQVWWRPAL
+671 VWWRPAL
-680 TVGAEVV
+680 PVGAEVA
-687 GPAVIAEGESTT
+687 GPAIVAEGESTT

-712 GALRIEW
+712 GALRIDW

>member
-1 MVDAAAADAAEEVA
+1 M
-15 HPEQRRSQSPEKYR
+15 
-29 QALRLTLTRGR
+29 
-40 RAAVPPYS
+40 
-48 VAIET
+48 AIET
-53 DTSAAGRP
+53 DTSAAGKP
-61 TTLGVDVGGTFTDI
+61 TTLGVDVGGTFTDV
-75 AVWDGA
+75 AMWDGA
-81 AMTVGK
+81 AMAVGK

-98 VMAGAGAAVR
+98 VMAGAHAAVR
-108 PGGRADLLHGTT
+108 AGGRADLLHGTT

-158 PFADRSVPLADDRMR
+158 PFADRSVPLAEGGMR
-173 LGVEVPASGRDGELD
+173 LGVEVSAAGLDGELD
-188 AVAASVAAAVRDGG
+188 AVAASVAAAVRERG

-210 MYSYAAPGV
+210 MYSYADPTV

-276 RSGFIDEISVMRSS
+276 QSGFIDDISVMRSS

-314 VVAAAALGELMGCP
+314 VVAAAALGELMECH

-342 CRVRAGRPE
+342 CRVRSGRPE
-351 VTYNREIAGHACLL
+351 VTYNREIAGHACLM

-377 GSVAWADRGGA
+377 GSVAWADPGGA

-396 GADPGPACY
+396 GADPGPASY
-405 GRGGAEPTVTDANLV
+405 GRGGAEPTATDANLV

-430 AGTMELRSDLAV
+430 AGTMELRSDLAR
-442 AAFERLGSELS
+442 AAFERLGAELS
-453 LEPIEAALGVVAVV
+453 LEPIEAALGTVAVV

-480 EQGTDPRDAALMA
+480 EQGTDPRNAALMA

-515 VPPYAGVFSAYG
+515 VPPYAGVFSAFG

-540 VNVTVADRERLP
+540 VNITAADRERLT
-552 AAARSLLAEARGRIE
+552 ATARSLLAASRSQIE
-567 ADSGQAAATA
+567 ADSGRPAQTA
-577 ASIVDMRYLGQ
+577 ALIVDMRYLGQ
-588 AHETSVPYTEGE
+588 AHETSVPYTDGE
-600 SWEGLCE
+600 SWEVLCE
-607 RFHRLHAER
+607 RFHRLHAEH
-616 NGFARPTDPVEAVTV
+616 NGFARPADPVEAVTV
-631 RAEAVGAAALSWA
+631 RAEAVGAAALRWA
-644 DLPAFEPEAGDP
+644 DLPAFEPEPGDP
-656 GRGARPVIGP
+656 RRGARSVIGP
-666 AGAAK
+666 TGAAE

-680 TVGAEVV
+680 PVGAEVA
-687 GPAVIAEGESTT
+687 GPAIIAEGESTT
-699 YVAAGER
+699 YLAAGER

>member
-1 MVDAAAADAAEEVA
+1 M
-15 HPEQRRSQSPEKYR
+15 
-29 QALRLTLTRGR
+29 
-40 RAAVPPYS
+40 
-48 VAIET
+48 
-53 DTSAAGRP
+53 
-61 TTLGVDVGGTFTDI
+61 GGTFTDV
-75 AVWDGA
+75 AMWDGT

-98 VMAGAGAAVR
+98 VMAGAQAAV
-108 PGGRADLLHGTT
+108 PAGGRADLLHGTT

-139 GGFESLIEIARQ
+139 AGFESLIEIARQ

-158 PFADRSVPLADDRMR
+158 PFADRSAPLADPGMR
-173 LGVEVPASGRDGELD
+173 LGVAVPAAGRDSELD
-188 AVAASVAAAVRDGG
+188 AVAASVAAAVRDRG

-210 MYSYAAPGV
+210 MYSYADPTV
-219 ERALAGRLRQAV
+219 ERGLADRLRRVV

-257 AFLSPEVS
+257 AFLSPEVA
-265 RYMGS
+265 RYMGN
-270 LAARAG
+270 LADRAARA
-276 RSGFIDEISVMRSS
+276 GFIDEISVMRSS

-314 VVAAAALGELMGCP
+314 VVAAAALGEQMGCE

-342 CRVRAGRPE
+342 CRVRSGRPE
-351 VTYNREIAGHACLL
+351 VTYNREIAGHACLM

-377 GSVAWADRGGA
+377 GSVAWADPGGA

-405 GRGGAEPTVTDANLV
+405 GRGGSEATVTDANLV
-420 LGRLDPSAKL
+420 LGRLDPGAKL
-430 AGTMELRSDLAV
+430 AGTVALRPDLA
-442 AAFERLGSELS
+442 AGAFERLGSQLS
-453 LEPIEAALGVVAVV
+453 LEVVEAALGVVAVV

-501 ATALARALEMDGVI
+501 ATALARSLDMDGVI
-515 VPPYAGVFSAYG
+515 VPPYAGVFSAFG

-540 VNVTVADRERLP
+540 VNVTAADHSRLP
-552 AAARSLLAEARGRIE
+552 VVARDLLAATRRRIE
-567 ADSGQAAATA
+567 TDSGQATQSAAL
-577 ASIVDMRYLGQ
+577 IVDMRYVGQ

-600 SWEGLCE
+600 PWEVLCE

-616 NGFARPTDPVEAVTV
+616 NGFSRPQDPVEAVTA
-631 RAEAVGAAALSWA
+631 RAEAIGSAALRWS
-644 DLPAFEPEAGDP
+644 DLPPFEPEP
-656 GRGARPVIGP
+656 SEPRRGSRLVTDSSGTSQ
-666 AGAAK
+666 

-680 TVGAEVV
+680 PVGAEVI
-687 GPAVIAEGESTT
+687 GPAIITEGESTT
-699 YVAAGER
+699 YVAADER

-712 GALRIEW
+712 GTLRIEW

>member
-1 MVDAAAADAAEEVA
+1 MQ
-15 HPEQRRSQSPEKYR
+15 PS
-29 QALRLTLTRGR
+29 
-40 RAAVPPYS
+40 
-48 VAIET
+48 
-53 DTSAAGRP
+53 
-61 TTLGVDVGGTFTDI
+61 TTLGVDVGGTFTDV
-75 AVWDGA
+75 AMWDGA

-87 VPSTPRDQSDG
+87 VPSTPRDQSEA
-98 VMAGAGAAVR
+98 VMAGARTAVGA
-108 PGGRADLLHGTT
+108 GGRADLLHGTT

-139 GGFESLIEIARQ
+139 AGFESLIEIARQ

-158 PFADRSVPLADDRMR
+158 PFADRSVPLADDGMR
-173 LGVEVPASGRDGELD
+173 LGVEVPASGLDGELD
-188 AVAASVAAAVRDGG
+188 AVAASVAAAVRDRG

-265 RYMGS
+265 RYMGG
-270 LAARAG
+270 LADRAG
-276 RSGFIDEISVMRSS
+276 RAGFIDEISVMRSS

-314 VVAAAALGELMGCP
+314 VVAAAALGELMGCD

-342 CRVRAGRPE
+342 CRIRRGRPE
-351 VTYNREIAGHACLL
+351 VTYSREIAGHACLM

-405 GRGGAEPTVTDANLV
+405 GRGGTEPTVTDASVV
-420 LGRLDPSAKL
+420 LGRLDPGARL
-430 AGTMELRSDLAV
+430 AGTVALQPERAM

-453 LEPIEAALGVVAVV
+453 LEPVETALGAVAVV

-552 AAARSLLAEARGRIE
+552 ATARSLLAEARGRIE

-600 SWEGLCE
+600 SWEVLCE

-616 NGFARPTDPVEAVTV
+616 NGFARPQDPVEAVTV
-631 RAEAVGAAALSWA
+631 RAEAVGAAALRWD

-656 GRGARPVIGP
+656 GRGARSVIGP
-666 AGAAK
+666 AGAAE

-680 TVGAEVV
+680 PVGAEVV

-706 ATVHET
+706 ATVHQT
-712 GALRIEW
+712 GALRIDW

>member
-1 MVDAAAADAAEEVA
+1 M
-15 HPEQRRSQSPEKYR
+15 
-29 QALRLTLTRGR
+29 
-40 RAAVPPYS
+40 
-48 VAIET
+48 
-53 DTSAAGRP
+53 
-61 TTLGVDVGGTFTDI
+61 TLGIDVGGTFTDV
-75 AVWDGA
+75 AMWDGA

-87 VPSTPRDQSDG
+87 VPSTPHDQSEG

-108 PGGRADLLHGTT
+108 AGARADLLHGTT

-139 GGFESLIEIARQ
+139 AGFESLIEIARQ

-158 PFADRSVPLADDRMR
+158 PFADRPRPLAEPGMR
-173 LGVEVPASGRDGELD
+173 LGIEAPAAGRDDELD
-188 AVAASVAAAVRDGG
+188 TVAASVAALARDQG

-210 MYSYAAPGV
+210 MYSYADPAS
-219 ERALAGRLRQAV
+219 ERALADRLRRELG
-231 DVPVSASAE
+231 VPVSASAQ

-257 AFLSPEVS
+257 AFLSPEVA

-270 LAARAG
+270 LADRAG
-276 RSGFIDEISVMRSS
+276 RAGFVDEISVMRSS
-290 GGLVSLDHASA
+290 GGLVSLGHASA

-314 VVAAAALGELMGCP
+314 VVAAAALGELIGCE

-342 CRVRAGRPE
+342 CRVQQGRPE
-351 VTYNREIAGHACLL
+351 VTYNREIAGHACLM

-377 GSVAWADRGGA
+377 GSVAWADPGGA

-405 GRGGAEPTVTDANLV
+405 GRGGTEPTVTDANLV

-430 AGTMELRSDLAV
+430 AGTVALRPDLATG
-442 AAFERLGSELS
+442 ALRRLGSELS
-453 LEPIEAALGVVAVV
+453 LEPVEAALGVVAVV

-501 ATALARALEMDGVI
+501 AGALARSLEMDGVI
-515 VPPYAGVFSAYG
+515 VPPYAGVFSAFG

-540 VNVTVADRERLP
+540 INAVEATSGLLP
-552 AAARSLLAEARGRIE
+552 AAARRLLAEARLQIE
-567 ADSGQAAATA
+567 ADSGQAAQTEAL
-577 ASIVDMRYLGQ
+577 IVDMRYAGQ

-600 SWEGLCE
+600 PWDPLCE
-607 RFHRLHAER
+607 RFHRRHAER
-616 NGFARPTDPVEAVTV
+616 NGFSRPGDPVEAVTV
-631 RAEAVGAAALSWA
+631 RAEAVGSAALRWA
-644 DLPAFEPEAGDP
+644 DLPDFAAEPGDAR
-656 GRGARPVIGP
+656 RGSRTVIGP
-666 AGAAK
+666 SGPVEAR
-671 AQVWWRPAL
+671 VWWRPAL
-680 TVGAEVV
+680 AAGAEVA
-687 GPAVIAEGESTT
+687 GPAIIAEGESTT
-699 YVAAGER
+699 YLAAGER
-706 ATVHET
+706 TVVHET

>member
-1 MVDAAAADAAEEVA
+1 M
-15 HPEQRRSQSPEKYR
+15 
-29 QALRLTLTRGR
+29 
-40 RAAVPPYS
+40 
-48 VAIET
+48 AIET

-61 TTLGVDVGGTFTDI
+61 ITLGVDVGGTFTDV

-98 VMAGAGAAVR
+98 VMAGARAAVR

-158 PFADRSVPLADDRMR
+158 PFADRSVPLADDGMR
-173 LGVEVPASGRDGELD
+173 LGVEVPASGLDGELD
-188 AVAASVAAAVRDGG
+188 AVAASVAAAVRDRG

-430 AGTMELRSDLAV
+430 AGTMELRPDLAV

-552 AAARSLLAEARGRIE
+552 ATARSLLAEARGRIE

-666 AGAAK
+666 AGAAE

-680 TVGAEVV
+680 PVGAEVV

>member
-1 MVDAAAADAAEEVA
+1 MTERND
-15 HPEQRRSQSPEKYR
+15 RRGP
-29 QALRLTLTRGR
+29 ARLTVG
-40 RAAVPPYS
+40 
-48 VAIET
+48 I
-53 DTSAAGRP
+53 
-61 TTLGVDVGGTFTDI
+61 DVGGTFTDV
-75 AVWDGA
+75 AMWDGA

-87 VPSTPRDQSDG
+87 VPSTPHDQSEG

-108 PGGRADLLHGTT
+108 ADARADLLHGTT

-139 GGFESLIEIARQ
+139 AGFESLIEIARQ

-158 PFADRSVPLADDRMR
+158 PFADRPRPLAEPEMR
-173 LGVEVPASGRDGELD
+173 LGVEVPAAGRDDELD
-188 AVAASVAAAVRDGG
+188 AVAASVAAVARDQG

-210 MYSYAAPGV
+210 MYSYADPAA
-219 ERALAGRLRQAV
+219 ERALADRLRR
-231 DVPVSASAE
+231 DLGVPVSASAE

-257 AFLSPEVS
+257 AFLAPEVA

-270 LAARAG
+270 LADRAG
-276 RSGFIDEISVMRSS
+276 RAGFIDEISVMRSS
-290 GGLVSLDHASA
+290 GGLVSLGHASA

-314 VVAAAALGELMGCP
+314 VVAAAALGDLMGCN

-342 CRVRAGRPE
+342 CRVRQGRPE
-351 VTYNREIAGHACLL
+351 VTYNREIAGYACLM

-377 GSVAWADRGGA
+377 GSVAWADPGGA

-420 LGRLDPSAKL
+420 LGRLDPGAKL
-430 AGTMELRSDLAV
+430 AGTVALRPDLAA

-453 LEPIEAALGVVAVV
+453 LEEVEAALGVVAVV

-480 EQGTDPRDAALMA
+480 EQGTDPRNAALMA

-501 ATALARALEMDGVI
+501 ACALARSLEMDGVI
-515 VPPYAGVFSAYG
+515 VPPYAGVFSAFG

-540 VNVTVADRERLP
+540 INALEANSGLVP
-552 AAARSLLAEARGRIE
+552 AAARRLLAESRLQIE
-567 ADSGQAAATA
+567 ADSGQAARTA
-577 ASIVDMRYLGQ
+577 ALVVDMRYMGQ

-600 SWEGLCE
+600 PWEALCG

-616 NGFARPTDPVEAVTV
+616 NGFSRPRPGGGGDGAGRGGRSGCAELGGSAPV
-631 RAEAVGAAALSWA
+631 RARARRTEARCS
-644 DLPAFEPEAGDP
+644 AGD
-656 GRGARPVIGP
+656 RPVGSRGG
-666 AGAAK
+666 AG
-671 AQVWWRPAL
+671 
-680 TVGAEVV
+680 VV
-687 GPAVIAEGESTT
+687 A
-699 YVAAGER
+699 
-706 ATVHET
+706 T
-712 GALRIEW
+712 GAGGGRRGGRPGHHRRGRVHDVSGRRRSGHRS

>member
-1 MVDAAAADAAEEVA
+1 M
-15 HPEQRRSQSPEKYR
+15 
-29 QALRLTLTRGR
+29 
-40 RAAVPPYS
+40 
-48 VAIET
+48 
-53 DTSAAGRP
+53 
-61 TTLGVDVGGTFTDI
+61 GGTFTDI
-75 AVWDGA
+75 AMWDGT
-81 AMTVGK
+81 AMSVGK
-87 VPSTPRDQSDG
+87 VPSTPRDQSEG
-98 VMAGAGAAVR
+98 VMAGAVAAV
-108 PGGRADLLHGTT
+108 PAGGRADLLHGTT

-139 GGFESLIEIARQ
+139 AGFESLIEIARQ

-158 PFADRSVPLADDRMR
+158 PFADRSEPLADGGMR
-173 LGVEVPASGRDGELD
+173 LGVRVPAAGHDELD
-188 AVAASVAAAVRDGG
+188 AVAASVAAAVWDRG

-210 MYSYAAPGV
+210 MYSYADPTV
-219 ERALAGRLRQAV
+219 ERALAGRLRRVV

-270 LAARAG
+270 LADRAQQ
-276 RSGFIDEISVMRSS
+276 SGFVDEISVMRSS

-314 VVAAAALGELMGCP
+314 VVAAAALGELMGCE

-342 CRVRAGRPE
+342 CRVRSGRPE
-351 VTYNREIAGHACLL
+351 VTYNREIAGHACLM

-405 GRGGAEPTVTDANLV
+405 GRGGAEPAVTDANLV
-420 LGRLDPSAKL
+420 LGRLDPGARL
-430 AGTMELRSDLAV
+430 AGTVELRSDLARG
-442 AAFERLGSELS
+442 AFERLGSELS
-453 LEPIEAALGVVAVV
+453 LEPVDAALGVVAVV

-515 VPPYAGVFSAYG
+515 VPPYAGVFSAFG

-540 VNVTVADRERLP
+540 VNVTAADCDRLP
-552 AAARSLLAEARGRIE
+552 AAARSLLVSARSQIE
-567 ADSGQAAATA
+567 ADSGRPAQTA

-588 AHETSVPYTEGE
+588 AHETSVPYYEGE
-600 SWEGLCE
+600 SWEVLCE

-616 NGFARPTDPVEAVTV
+616 NGFARPADPVEAVTA
-631 RAEAVGAAALSWA
+631 RAEAVGAAALRWA
-644 DLPAFEPEAGDP
+644 DLPAFEPEPEASDP
-656 GRGARPVIGP
+656 RRGARSVIGP
-666 AGAAK
+666 DGAAE

-680 TVGAEVV
+680 PVGAEVV
-687 GPAVIAEGESTT
+687 GPAIIAEGESTT
-699 YVAAGER
+699 YLAAGER

>member
-1 MVDAAAADAAEEVA
+1 M
-15 HPEQRRSQSPEKYR
+15 
-29 QALRLTLTRGR
+29 
-40 RAAVPPYS
+40 
-48 VAIET
+48 
-53 DTSAAGRP
+53 
-61 TTLGVDVGGTFTDI
+61 GGTFTDV
-75 AVWDGA
+75 AMWDGT

-87 VPSTPRDQSDG
+87 VPSTPRDQSEG
-98 VMAGAGAAVR
+98 VMAGAAAAV
-108 PGGRADLLHGTT
+108 PAGSRADLLHGTT

-125 LLERRGARTLLVTD
+125 LLERRGARTLLATD
-139 GGFESLIEIARQ
+139 AGFESLIEIARQ

-158 PFADRSVPLADDRMR
+158 PFADRSAPLADPGMR
-173 LGVEVPASGRDGELD
+173 LGIEVPAAGHDGELD
-188 AVAASVAAAVRDGG
+188 AVAASVVTAVRDRG
-202 AEAVAVCL
+202 AEAVALCL
-210 MYSYAAPGV
+210 MYSYADPAV
-219 ERALAGRLRQAV
+219 ERALADRLRRVAG
-231 DVPVSASAE
+231 VPVSASAE

-270 LAARAG
+270 LASRALQ
-276 RSGFIDEISVMRSS
+276 SGFIDEISVMRSS

-314 VVAAAALGELMGCP
+314 VVAAAALGAMMGCE

-342 CRVRAGRPE
+342 CRVRSGRPE
-351 VTYNREIAGHACLL
+351 VTYNREIAGHACLM

-405 GRGGAEPTVTDANLV
+405 GRGGTEPTVTDANVV
-420 LGRLDPSAKL
+420 LGRLDPGARL
-430 AGTMELRSDLAV
+430 AGTVALRPELAM

-453 LEPIEAALGVVAVV
+453 LEPVETAPGVVAVV

-501 ATALARALEMDGVI
+501 ACALARALEMDGVI
-515 VPPYAGVFSAYG
+515 IPPYAGVFSAFG

-540 VNVTVADRERLP
+540 VNVTDADRDRLP
-552 AAARSLLAEARGRIE
+552 AAARSLLAEARGQIE

-577 ASIVDMRYLGQ
+577 ASIVDMRYVGQ

-600 SWEGLCE
+600 PWEVLCQ
-607 RFHRLHAER
+607 RFHTLHAER

-631 RAEAVGAAALSWA
+631 RSEAVGSAALRWA
-644 DLPAFEPEAGDP
+644 NLPAFEPEPGDP
-656 GRGARPVIGP
+656 GRGMRTVMGP
-666 AGAAK
+666 AGAVE

-680 TVGAEVV
+680 PVGAEVA
-687 GPAVIAEGESTT
+687 GPAIIAEGESTT
-699 YVAAGER
+699 YLAPGER